1 MGPRNALCGQI
12 QIEVDQLHLLKHMA
26 KQKPKKLPTLTVEKM
41 PEETEQQYA
50 AWLLYCE
57 AGSQKKTLEYWER
70 VGQTL
75 GEVGVDFVLRL
86 GKKPSHTTIEN
97 WSKKY
102 RWPERRDLR
111 LEEELVELKD
121 KVDRFRMKRKYLV
134 TELLIQSVAKVQ
146 KQLKQAPVSILELKY
161 LWEMHRTEYD
171 ESTGKTEVSHRI
183 DESEQVPPT
192 DKDQEL
198 GREIDAAI
206 KKYYDKQ
213 R

>member
-1 MGPRNALCGQI
+1 MWADSDQGGPVTPNK
-12 QIEVDQLHLLKHMA
+12 KHMA
-26 KQKPKKLPTLTVEKM
+26 KHKPKKLLTLTVEKM
-41 PEETEQQYA
+41 PEESEQQYA

-57 AGSQKKTLEYWER
+57 AGSQKKTMDYWDK

-121 KVDRFRMKRKYLV
+121 KVDRFRKKRKYLV

-198 GREIDAAI
+198 GREIDTAI

>member
-1 MGPRNALCGQI
+1 
-12 QIEVDQLHLLKHMA
+12 MA
-26 KQKPKKLPTLTVEKM
+26 KPKPKKLLTLTVSRMED
-41 PEETEQQYA
+41 ETEQQYA

-57 AGSQKKTLEYWER
+57 AGSQKKTSDYWDK
-70 VGQTL
+70 VVQNL
-75 GEVGVDFVLRL
+75 GEVGVDFALRL

-102 RWPERRDLR
+102 RWPDRRDLR
-111 LEEELVELKD
+111 LEEEIVELKD
-121 KVDRFRMKRKYLV
+121 KADRFRKKRKYLV
-134 TELLIQSVAKVQ
+134 TELLIQSVARVQ
-146 KQLKQAPVSILELKY
+146 KQIKQAPISVLELKY

-171 ESTGKTEVSHRI
+171 ESIGKNEVTHRI

-192 DKDQEL
+192 DQEKEL

>member
-1 MGPRNALCGQI
+1 
-12 QIEVDQLHLLKHMA
+12 MA
-26 KQKPKKLPTLTVEKM
+26 KHKPKKLLTLTVEKM

-121 KVDRFRMKRKYLV
+121 KVDRFRKKRKYLV

>member
-1 MGPRNALCGQI
+1 
-12 QIEVDQLHLLKHMA
+12 MA
-26 KQKPKKLPTLTVEKM
+26 KPKPKELLTLTVSTM
-41 PEETEQQYA
+41 QDATAQQYA

-57 AGSQKKTLEYWER
+57 AGSIDKTQMVWDK
-70 VGQTL
+70 VGQNL
-75 GEVGVDFVLRL
+75 DESWMVLAGRL
-86 GKKPSHTTIEN
+86 GKKPSHTTLGI

-111 LEEELVELKD
+111 LEEEILDLKD
-121 KVDRFRMKRKYLV
+121 KADRFRKKRKYLV
-134 TELLIQSVAKVQ
+134 TELLIQSVSTVQ
-146 KQLKQAPVSILELKY
+146 KQLKQLPITILELKY

-171 ESTGKTEVSHRI
+171 ESIGKNEVTHRI
-183 DESEQVPPT
+183 DESEQLPPT
-192 DKDQEL
+192 DQEKEL

>member
-1 MGPRNALCGQI
+1 MTKP
-12 QIEVDQLHLLKHMA
+12 
-26 KQKPKKLPTLTVEKM
+26 KPKKLLTLTVSKM
-41 PEETEQQYA
+41 QDETEQQYA

-57 AGSQKKTLEYWER
+57 AGSIDKTRLVWDK
-70 VGQTL
+70 VGQNL
-75 GEVGVDFVLRL
+75 DESWMVLANRL
-86 GKKPSHTTIEN
+86 GKKPSHTTLGL

-111 LEEELVELKD
+111 LEEEIVELKD
-121 KVDRFRMKRKYLV
+121 KADRFRKKRKYLV

-146 KQLKQAPVSILELKY
+146 KQIKQTPISILELKY

-171 ESTGKTEVSHRI
+171 ESIGKNEISHRI

-192 DKDQEL
+192 DEEKEL
-198 GREIDAAI
+198 GVEIDTAI

-213 R
+213 NKQR